1 MTYDLLIVNGTIVD
15 GTGAPPYRGDVAVR
29 DGKIVAIGEIGEIGE
44 IDNANAASETIDA
57 KGQIVTPGWVDI
69 HTHFDGQATWDPL
82 LTPSCWHGVTTV
94 VMGNCGV
101 GFAPVKPEARN
112 WLVELMEGV
121 EDIPGSALS
130 EGIQWDWETFPE
142 FIDALEKHPHAMDI
156 GTQIPH
162 GAVRGYVMG
171 DRGAK
176 NEPATPADIEAM
188 AAIVKEAIEA
198 GALGF
203 SSSRTLVHRA
213 LDGEPVPGT
222 FAAEDELFGIGM
234 ALKEA
239 GAGVFEL
246 APAGVMGEDLAAPR
260 KEVAWMR
267 KLSREINRPV
277 SFALLQIDQ
286 QPKLWQE
293 ILEICDESR
302 EEGSDLRPQVGSRP
316 TMLLIGLQTFS
327 PYSFRPTYAALA
339 ELPLDE
345 RVRELRKPEIKAQIL
360 GEAPV
365 DEDPLLAFVLSGMHK
380 IFLLGEVPDYEPT
393 ADKSIE
399 AIAKASGRDEHDVL
413 YDAMLE
419 LDGKALLMVA
429 LVGYADGNLEAMR
442 EMLEHPDTAFGLGDG
457 GAHVGAICDAS
468 MTTYL
473 LTHWTRD
480 RKRGPKL
487 SLEFAVKKMTKD
499 TAELYSLND
508 RGQLKV
514 GYKADIN
521 VIDYDRLRLELPY
534 LVNDLPGGAKRLIQ
548 KAVGYTATIVSG
560 VVTFRDGEETGAR
573 PGAVIRGAQCLV
585 R

>member
-1 MTYDLLIVNGTIVD
+1 MAYDLLIKNGTIVD
-15 GTGAPPYRGDVAVR
+15 GTGEAPYRGDVAVR
-29 DGKIVAIGEIGEIGE
+29 DGKIVAIGEVDASEG
-44 IDNANAASETIDA
+44 ASETIDA
-57 KGQIVTPGWVDI
+57 EGQLVTPGWVDI

-101 GFAPVKPEARN
+101 GFAPVKPDARN

-130 EGIQWDWETFPE
+130 EGIKWDWETFPE
-142 FIDALEKHPHAMDI
+142 FLDALEKHPHTMDI

-171 DRGAK
+171 ERGAK
-176 NEPATPADIEAM
+176 NEPATPEDIEAM

-222 FAAEDELFGIGM
+222 FAAEDELFGIGR

-246 APAGVMGEDLAAPR
+246 APGGVMGEDLALPH

-267 KLSREINRPV
+267 KLSREIGRPV

-286 QPKLWQE
+286 QPKLWKE
-293 ILEICDESR
+293 ILEICDESK
-302 EEGSDLRPQVGSRP
+302 EEGSILRPQVGSRP

-327 PYSFRPTYAALA
+327 PYSFRPTYVSLA
-339 ELPLDE
+339 ELPLAD
-345 RVRELRKPEIKAQIL
+345 RVRELRKPETKAKIL
-360 GEAPV
+360 GEASEN
-365 DEDPLLAFVLSGMHK
+365 EDPLLAFVLSGMHK
-380 IFLLGEVPDYEPT
+380 IFVLGEVPDYEPT
-393 ADKSIE
+393 ADKSIK

-413 YDAMLE
+413 YDEMLK

-429 LVGYADGNLEAMR
+429 LVGYTDGNLEAMR
-442 EMLEHPDTAFGLGDG
+442 EMIEHPDTAFGLGDG

-473 LTHWTRD
+473 ITHWTRD

-487 SLEFAVKKMTKD
+487 SIEFAVKKMTKD
-499 TAELYSLND
+499 TADLYSLND

-514 GYKADIN
+514 GYKADMN

-534 LVNDLPGGAKRLIQ
+534 IVNDLPGGAKRLIQ
-548 KAVGYTATIVSG
+548 KAEGYTATIVSG
-560 VVTFRDGEETGAR
+560 EVTFRNGEETGAR
-573 PGAVIRGAQCLV
+573 PGVVIRGAQSPG
-585 R
+585 

>member
-1 MTYDLLIVNGTIVD
+1 MAYDLLIKNGTIVD
-15 GTGAPPYRGDVAVR
+15 GTGEAPYRGDVAVR
-29 DGKIVAIGEIGEIGE
+29 DGKIVAIGEVDASEG
-44 IDNANAASETIDA
+44 ASETIDA
-57 KGQIVTPGWVDI
+57 EGQLVTPGWVDI

-101 GFAPVKPEARN
+101 GFAPVKPDARK

-121 EDIPGSALS
+121 EDIPGTALS
-130 EGIQWDWETFPE
+130 EGIKWDWETFPE
-142 FIDALEKHPHAMDI
+142 FLDALEKHPHTMDI

-171 DRGAK
+171 ERGAK

-222 FAAEDELFGIGM
+222 FAAEDELFGIGR
-234 ALKEA
+234 ALKEV

-246 APAGVMGEDLAAPR
+246 APGGVMGEDLALPH

-267 KLSREINRPV
+267 KLSREIQRPV

-286 QPKLWQE
+286 QPKLWRE
-293 ILEICDESR
+293 ILDVCDESK
-302 EEGSDLRPQVGSRP
+302 EEGSILRPQVGSRP

-339 ELPLDE
+339 ELPLAD
-345 RVRELRKPEIKAQIL
+345 RVRELRKPETKAKIL
-360 GEAPV
+360 GETSES
-365 DEDPLLAFVLSGMHK
+365 EDPLLAFVLSGMHK
-380 IFLLGEVPDYEPT
+380 IFVLGEVPDYEPT

-399 AIAKASGRDEHDVL
+399 AIAKASGLDEHDVL
-413 YDAMLE
+413 YDEMLK

-429 LVGYADGNLEAMR
+429 LVGYTDGNLEAMR
-442 EMLEHPDTAFGLGDG
+442 EMIEHPDTAFGLGDG

-480 RKRGPKL
+480 RERGPKL
-487 SLEFAVKKMTKD
+487 SIEFAVKKMTKD
-499 TAELYSLND
+499 TADLYSLND

-514 GYKADIN
+514 GYKADMN
-521 VIDYDRLRLELPY
+521 VIDYDRLRLGLPY

-548 KAVGYTATIVSG
+548 KAEGYTATIVSG
-560 VVTFRDGEETGAR
+560 EVTFRNGEETGAR
-573 PGAVIRGAQCLV
+573 PGVVIRGAQSPG
-585 R
+585 

>member
-1 MTYDLLIVNGTIVD
+1 MAYDLLIKNGTIVD
-15 GTGAPPYRGDVAVR
+15 GTGEAPYRGDVAVR
-29 DGKIVAIGEIGEIGE
+29 DGKIVAIGEVDASEG
-44 IDNANAASETIDA
+44 ASETIDA
-57 KGQIVTPGWVDI
+57 EGQLVTPGWVDI

-101 GFAPVKPEARN
+101 GFAPVKPDARN
-112 WLVELMEGV
+112 WLIELMEGV

-130 EGIQWDWETFPE
+130 EGIKWDWETFPE
-142 FIDALEKHPHAMDI
+142 FLDALEKHPHTMDI

-171 DRGAK
+171 ERGAK
-176 NEPATPADIEAM
+176 NEPATPEDIEAM

-222 FAAEDELFGIGM
+222 FAAEDELFGIGR

-246 APAGVMGEDLAAPR
+246 APGGVMGEDLALPH

-267 KLSREINRPV
+267 KLSREIGRPV

-286 QPKLWQE
+286 QPKLWKE
-293 ILEICDESR
+293 ILEICDESK
-302 EEGSDLRPQVGSRP
+302 EEGSILRPQVGSRP

-327 PYSFRPTYAALA
+327 PYSFRPTYVALA
-339 ELPLDE
+339 ELPLAD
-345 RVRELRKPEIKAQIL
+345 RVRELRKPETKAKIL
-360 GEAPV
+360 GEASEN
-365 DEDPLLAFVLSGMHK
+365 EDPLLAFVLSGMHK
-380 IFLLGEVPDYEPT
+380 IFVLGEVPDYEPT
-393 ADKSIE
+393 ADKSIK

-413 YDAMLE
+413 YDEMLK

-429 LVGYADGNLEAMR
+429 LVGYTDGNLEAMR
-442 EMLEHPDTAFGLGDG
+442 EMIEHPDTAFGLGDG

-473 LTHWTRD
+473 ITHWTRD
-480 RKRGPKL
+480 RTRGPKL
-487 SLEFAVKKMTKD
+487 SIEFAVKKMTKD
-499 TAELYSLND
+499 TADLYSLND

-514 GYKADIN
+514 GYKADMN
-521 VIDYDRLRLELPY
+521 VIDYDRLRLDLPY
-534 LVNDLPGGAKRLIQ
+534 IVNDLPGGAKRLIQ
-548 KAVGYTATIVSG
+548 KAEGYTATIVSG
-560 VVTFRDGEETGAR
+560 EVTFRNGEETGAR
-573 PGAVIRGAQCLV
+573 PGVVIRGAQSPG
-585 R
+585 

>member
-1 MTYDLLIVNGTIVD
+1 MAYDLLIKNGTIVD
-15 GTGAPPYRGDVAVR
+15 GTGEAPYRGDVAVR
-29 DGKIVAIGEIGEIGE
+29 DGKIVAIGEV
-44 IDNANAASETIDA
+44 DASEGARETIDA
-57 KGQIVTPGWVDI
+57 EGQLVTPGWVDI

-101 GFAPVKPEARN
+101 GFAPVKPDARN

-142 FIDALEKHPHAMDI
+142 FLDALEKHPHTMDI

-171 DRGAK
+171 ERGAK
-176 NEPATPADIEAM
+176 NEPATPEDIEAM

-222 FAAEDELFGIGM
+222 FAAEDELFGIGR

-246 APAGVMGEDLAAPR
+246 APGGVMGEDLALPH

-267 KLSREINRPV
+267 KLSREIGRPV

-286 QPKLWQE
+286 QPKLWKE
-293 ILEICDESR
+293 ILEICDESK
-302 EEGSDLRPQVGSRP
+302 EEGSILRPQVGSRP

-327 PYSFRPTYAALA
+327 PYSFRPTYVSLA
-339 ELPLDE
+339 ELPLAD
-345 RVRELRKPEIKAQIL
+345 RVRELRKPETKAKIL
-360 GEAPV
+360 GEASEN
-365 DEDPLLAFVLSGMHK
+365 EDPLLAFVLSGMHK
-380 IFLLGEVPDYEPT
+380 IFVLGEVPDYEPT
-393 ADKSIE
+393 ADKSIK

-413 YDAMLE
+413 YDEMLK

-429 LVGYADGNLEAMR
+429 LVGYTDGNLEAMR
-442 EMLEHPDTAFGLGDG
+442 EMIEHPDTAFGLGDG

-473 LTHWTRD
+473 ITHWTRD

-487 SLEFAVKKMTKD
+487 SIEFAVKKMTKD
-499 TAELYSLND
+499 TADLYSLND

-514 GYKADIN
+514 GYKADMN

-534 LVNDLPGGAKRLIQ
+534 IVNDLPGGAKRLIQ
-548 KAVGYTATIVSG
+548 KAEGYTATIVSG
-560 VVTFRDGEETGAR
+560 EVTFRNGEETGAR
-573 PGAVIRGAQCLV
+573 PGVVIRGAQSPG
-585 R
+585 

>member
-1 MTYDLLIVNGTIVD
+1 MTYDLLIENGTIVD
-15 GTGAPPYRGDVAVR
+15 GTGSPPYRGDVAIR
-29 DGKIVAIGEIGEIGE
+29 DGKIVAVGEVEK
-44 IDNANAASETIDA
+44 APARETIDA
-57 KGQIVTPGWVDI
+57 ENQLVTPGWVDI

-82 LTPSCWHGVTTV
+82 LTPTCWHGVTTV

-101 GFAPVKPEARN
+101 GFAPVKPEKRK

-121 EDIPGSALS
+121 EDIPGTALS

-142 FIDALEKHPHAMDI
+142 FLDALEKHPHVMDI

-176 NEPATPADIEAM
+176 NEPATPEDIEAM
-188 AAIVKEAIEA
+188 AAIVKQGLEA

-213 LDGEPVPGT
+213 IDGEPVPGT
-222 FAAEDELFGIGM
+222 FAAEDELFGIGR
-234 ALKEA
+234 ALKEV

-246 APAGVMGEDLAAPR
+246 APAGVMGEDLAAPL

-267 KLSREINRPV
+267 RLSKEIDRPV

-286 QPKLWQE
+286 QPTLWKE
-293 ILEICDESR
+293 ILEICAESAD
-302 EEGSDLRPQVGSRP
+302 EGSVLRPQVGSRP

-327 PYSFRPTYAALA
+327 PYSFRPSFAALA
-339 ELPLDE
+339 DLPLEE
-345 RVRELRKPEIKAQIL
+345 RVRELRKPEVKAKIL
-360 GEAPV
+360 SEEPV

-380 IFLLGEVPDYEPT
+380 IFVLGDVPDYEPEPE
-393 ADKSIE
+393 KSIE
-399 AIAKASGRDEHDVL
+399 AIAKACGRDADDVL
-413 YDAMLE
+413 YDEMLE

-429 LVGYADGNLEAMR
+429 LVGYTDGNLEAMR
-442 EMLEHPDTAFGLGDG
+442 EMIEYPDSAFGLGDG

-480 RKRGPKL
+480 RVRGAKL
-487 SLEFAVKKMTKD
+487 PLEFAVKKMTKD

-508 RGQLKV
+508 RGQIRV
-514 GYKADIN
+514 GYKADLN
-521 VIDYDRLRLELPY
+521 VIDYDRLRLNLPY

-548 KAVGYTATIVSG
+548 KAEGYTATIVSG
-560 VVTFRDGEETGAR
+560 EVTFRNGEETGAR
-573 PGAVIRGAQCLV
+573 PGAIIRGAQAPV
-585 R
+585 TV

>member
-1 MTYDLLIVNGTIVD
+1 MAYDLLIKNGTIVD
-15 GTGAPPYRGDVAVR
+15 GTGEAPYRGDVAVR
-29 DGKIVAIGEIGEIGE
+29 DGKIVAIGEVDASAG
-44 IDNANAASETIDA
+44 ASETIDA
-57 KGQIVTPGWVDI
+57 EGQLVTPGWVDI

-101 GFAPVKPEARN
+101 GFAPVKPDARK

-121 EDIPGSALS
+121 EDIPGTALS
-130 EGIQWDWETFPE
+130 EGIKWDWETFPE
-142 FIDALEKHPHAMDI
+142 FLDALEKHPHTMDI

-171 DRGAK
+171 ERGAK

-222 FAAEDELFGIGM
+222 FAAEDELFGIGR
-234 ALKEA
+234 ALKEV

-246 APAGVMGEDLAAPR
+246 APGGVMGEDLALPH

-267 KLSREINRPV
+267 KLSREIQRPV

-286 QPKLWQE
+286 QPKLWRE
-293 ILEICDESR
+293 ILDVCDESK
-302 EEGSDLRPQVGSRP
+302 EEGSILRPQVGSRP

-339 ELPLDE
+339 ELPLAD
-345 RVRELRKPEIKAQIL
+345 RVRELRKPETKAKIL
-360 GEAPV
+360 GETSEN
-365 DEDPLLAFVLSGMHK
+365 EDPLLAFVLSGMHK
-380 IFLLGEVPDYEPT
+380 IFVIGEVPDYEPT

-399 AIAKASGRDEHDVL
+399 AIAKASGLDEHDVL
-413 YDAMLE
+413 YDEMLK

-429 LVGYADGNLEAMR
+429 LVGYTDGNLEAMR
-442 EMLEHPDTAFGLGDG
+442 EMIEHPDTAFGLGDG

-480 RKRGPKL
+480 RERGPKF
-487 SLEFAVKKMTKD
+487 SIEFAVKKMTKD
-499 TAELYSLND
+499 TADLYSLND

-514 GYKADIN
+514 GYKADMN
-521 VIDYDRLRLELPY
+521 VIDYDRLRLGLPY

-548 KAVGYTATIVSG
+548 KAEGYTATIVSG
-560 VVTFRDGEETGAR
+560 EVTFRNGEETGAR
-573 PGAVIRGAQCLV
+573 PGVVIRGAQSPG
-585 R
+585 

>member
-1 MTYDLLIVNGTIVD
+1 MTYDLLIRNGTIVD
-15 GTGAPPYRGDVAVR
+15 GTGTTPYRGDLAVR
-29 DGKIVAIGEIGEIGE
+29 EGKIAAIGEIGQNET
-44 IDNANAASETIDA
+44 ASETIDA
-57 KGQIVTPGWVDI
+57 QGLLVTPGWVDI

-101 GFAPVKPEARN
+101 GFAPVRPDARR
-112 WLVELMEGV
+112 WLIELMEGV

-142 FIDALEKHPHAMDI
+142 FLDALEKHPHTMDI

-176 NEPATPADIEAM
+176 NEPATTEDIDAM
-188 AAIVKEAIEA
+188 AAIVKEGIEA

-222 FAAEDELFGIGM
+222 FAAEDELFGIGK

-239 GAGVFEL
+239 GAGIFEL
-246 APAGVMGEDLAAPR
+246 APGGVMGEDLALPH

-286 QPKLWQE
+286 QPKLWKE
-293 ILEICDESR
+293 ILEICDESK

-339 ELPLDE
+339 DLPLE
-345 RVRELRKPEIKAQIL
+345 QRVLELRKPATKAMIL

-365 DEDPLLAFVLSGMHK
+365 NEDPLLAFVLSGMHK
-380 IFLLGEVPDYEPT
+380 IFVLGEVPDYEPP

-413 YDAMLE
+413 YDEMLK

-442 EMLEHPDTAFGLGDG
+442 EMIEHPDTAFGLGDG

-480 RKRGPKL
+480 RKRGQKL
-487 SLEFAVKKMTKD
+487 SIEFAVKKMTKD
-499 TAELYSLND
+499 TADLYSLQD

-521 VIDYDRLRLELPY
+521 VIDYDRLRLDLPY

-548 KAVGYTATIVSG
+548 KAEGYTATIVSG
-560 VVTFRDGEETGAR
+560 EVTFRNGEETGAR
-573 PGAVIRGAQCLV
+573 PGAVIRGAQLPL
-585 R
+585 

>member
-1 MTYDLLIVNGTIVD
+1 MAYDLLIKNGTIVD
-15 GTGAPPYRGDVAVR
+15 GTGEAPYRGDVAVR
-29 DGKIVAIGEIGEIGE
+29 DGKIVAIGEVDASEG
-44 IDNANAASETIDA
+44 ASETIDA
-57 KGQIVTPGWVDI
+57 EGQLVTPGWVDI

-101 GFAPVKPEARN
+101 GFAPVKPDARK

-121 EDIPGSALS
+121 EDIPGTALS
-130 EGIQWDWETFPE
+130 EGIKWDWETFPE
-142 FIDALEKHPHAMDI
+142 FLDALEKHPHTMDI

-171 DRGAK
+171 ERGAK

-222 FAAEDELFGIGM
+222 FAAEDELFGIGR
-234 ALKEA
+234 ALKEV

-246 APAGVMGEDLAAPR
+246 APGGVMGEDLALPH

-267 KLSREINRPV
+267 KLSREIQRPV

-286 QPKLWQE
+286 QPKLWRE
-293 ILEICDESR
+293 ILDVCDESK
-302 EEGSDLRPQVGSRP
+302 EEGSILRPQVGSRP

-339 ELPLDE
+339 ELPLAD
-345 RVRELRKPEIKAQIL
+345 RVRELRKPETKAKIL
-360 GEAPV
+360 GETSEN
-365 DEDPLLAFVLSGMHK
+365 EDPLLAFVLSGMHK
-380 IFLLGEVPDYEPT
+380 IFVIGEVPDYEPT

-399 AIAKASGRDEHDVL
+399 AIAKASGLDEHDVL
-413 YDAMLE
+413 YDEMLK

-429 LVGYADGNLEAMR
+429 LVGYTDGNLEAMR
-442 EMLEHPDTAFGLGDG
+442 EMIEHPDTAFGLGDG

-480 RKRGPKL
+480 RERGPKL
-487 SLEFAVKKMTKD
+487 SIEFAVKKMTKD
-499 TAELYSLND
+499 TADLYSLND

-514 GYKADIN
+514 GYKADMN
-521 VIDYDRLRLELPY
+521 VIDYDRLRLGLPY

-548 KAVGYTATIVSG
+548 KAEGYTATIVSG
-560 VVTFRDGEETGAR
+560 EVTFRNGEETGAR
-573 PGAVIRGAQCLV
+573 PGVVIRGAQSPG
-585 R
+585 